1 RRVVYRHDDR
11 KRLRPSRLR
20 QLHRA
25 GRRSP
30 ELVQRAVGIPL
41 LADADRSD
49 ALGADLAVRVE
60 GEHLAFLAGE
70 LLLLGA
76 AREQPIQHAI
86 DRDELLALSDKKD
99 EEAGGVRRGL
109 CGDDGSRERHRSA
122 ARSTPVPTRLGSP
135 LLQSSGPEAQ
145 RAGLRPSH
153 AVPVALQLERQML
166 EDGPV
171 EAETELEGVA
181 GAAGGKVQRPLRA
194 GVSAPGHELE
204 VLTAGLAG
212 SAVGK

>member
-1 RRVVYRHDDR
+1 MPGHLPRLGGERARSYVARRLVHQVARRADGVGDLASEAGGIRQGPRGLGLDQQLDAGELERLLLLLVTIEDVRAERRAFGERLHLRRVVYRHDDR

-30 ELVQRAVGIPL
+30 ELVQRAVCVPL
-41 LADADRSD
+41 LSDADRCD
-49 ALGADLAVRVE
+49 ALGADLAVRVK

-109 CGDDGSRERHRSA
+109 CGDDGSRERHR
-122 ARSTPVPTRLGSP
+122 
-135 LLQSSGPEAQ
+135 
-145 RAGLRPSH
+145 
-153 AVPVALQLERQML
+153 
-166 EDGPV
+166 
-171 EAETELEGVA
+171 
-181 GAAGGKVQRPLRA
+181 
-194 GVSAPGHELE
+194 
-204 VLTAGLAG
+204 
-212 SAVGK
+212 